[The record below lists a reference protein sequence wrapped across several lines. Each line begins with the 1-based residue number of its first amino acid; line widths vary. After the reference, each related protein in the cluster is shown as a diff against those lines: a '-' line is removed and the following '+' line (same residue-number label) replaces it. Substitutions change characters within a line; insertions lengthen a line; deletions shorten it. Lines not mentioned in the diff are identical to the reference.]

1 MRAWRSAFVILTL
14 AGVAVAE
21 PSATERA
28 LARELFEQGRKLMAD
43 KAYPKAC
50 AKLAESQRLDP
61 APGTLLNLAV
71 CHEAEGKTATAWA
84 EFNDALS
91 LAKRD
96 GRKDRIGLATQHL
109 ANLEARL
116 SRLTIDV
123 PAVSRVSGLEI
134 KLDGSR
140 VGRPAW
146 GTAIPVDP
154 GAHLVTASAP
164 GWKDWQ
170 TEITLGETSDRK
182 TVAVPALQKA
192 TVKSGATGDPQKPVP
207 RDAGAGSG
215 QRTTGYVVGAI
226 GLVGLGVGGYFGYR
240 AYSRWDDR
248 NAHCTDA
255 GCDPTGVDA
264 GDDAKQAATIA
275 NIGVGIGVA
284 ALATGAILVLTAG
297 PSERASA
304 SLTPDGRGLTL
315 GYRRAF

>member
-1 MRAWRSAFVILTL
+1 MRAWPSAFVILTL
-14 AGVAVAE
+14 ASVAAAA
-21 PSATERA
+21 PSATERT

-43 KAYPKAC
+43 KDYPKAC

-96 GRKDRIGLATQHL
+96 GRKDRIDLATQHL
-109 ANLEARL
+109 ADLEPRL
-116 SRLTIDV
+116 SRLTIEV
-123 PAVSRVSGLEI
+123 PAASRLSGLEI
-134 KLDGSR
+134 ELDGSR

-146 GTAIPVDP
+146 GSGVPVDP
-154 GAHLVTASAP
+154 GTHQVTARAP

-170 TEITLGETSDRK
+170 AEITLGDRADRK
-182 TVAVPALQKA
+182 TITVPALQKA
-192 TVKSGATGDPQKPVP
+192 STKVGEAPEKRKPAA
-207 RDAGAGSG
+207 RDVGTGSG
-215 QRTTGYVVGAI
+215 QRTTGYVVG
-226 GLVGLGVGGYFGYR
+226 GLGIVALGVGGYFGLR

-275 NIGVGIGVA
+275 NIGVGVGAA
-284 ALATGAILVLTAG
+284 ALATGVILVLTAG
-297 PSERASA
+297 PSERAAA
-304 SLTPDGRGLTL
+304 SVTPDGRGMTL
-315 GYRRAF
+315 RYQRSF